1 MYISLKLKNIGDTK
15 LTLLPVPDVE
25 NDNEFILVRNEK
37 DLNTPFLSLRL
48 DENHFV
54 VTDQHDID
62 MPEEQLA
69 QELDE
74 LALEV
79 IAAIQRGDDLSD
91 VTLGDVDKP
100 YNPDKIRVE
109 SKNFSL
115 RQIYDMIKM
124 GDLNLH
130 PDFQRNLVWDNFR
143 KSRLIESILLRI
155 PLPMFYFSQD
165 DDGVLSVVDGLQ
177 RLSAIYEFMEDR
189 LVLKDLEYLDN
200 CNNKTYSGKENRID
214 DKYVRW
220 FNMTQIVVN
229 VIDPQSPSKVKFDI
243 FRRIN
248 TGGRPL
254 NAQELRNCLAGN
266 GLRTT
271 LKKMVDLKSFKEATS
286 KSIKDTRMD
295 AQELALRFIYF
306 YRLIYKE
313 KLGVTFYS
321 GNMDDELDNLVDEI
335 GKDEAKDLDV
345 YVKAFD
351 KAMAS
356 AEWLFGKHAFRKVHK
371 DTLPESGKSVI
382 NKALFVSMSVLLS
395 RKKAEAVRCLPR
407 YAKIASLG
415 KEMDEN
421 AEYRYYMSY
430 GTNGKKNI
438 ECAFK
443 VAEKLL
449 KDIGNDKP

>member
-15 LTLLPVPDVE
+15 LTLLPMSDVE
-25 NDNEFILVRNEK
+25 DNNEFILVRNEK
-37 DLNTPFLSLRL
+37 DLDTPFLSLRL
-48 DENHFV
+48 DKNHFII
-54 VTDQHDID
+54 TDQHDID
-62 MPEEQLA
+62 VPEEQLA

-115 RQIYDMIKM
+115 RQIYDMIKV

-165 DDGVLSVVDGLQ
+165 NDGVLSVVDGLQ
-177 RLSAIYEFMEDR
+177 RLSAIYEFMENK

-200 CNNKTYSGKENRID
+200 CNDKTYKGTQNKID
-214 DKYVRW
+214 DKYIRW

-229 VIDPQSPSKVKFDI
+229 VIDPQSPPKVKFDI

-266 GLRTT
+266 GLRET
-271 LKKMVDLKSFKEATS
+271 LKRMVNLDSFKSATS

-306 YRLIYKE
+306 YRLCFIE
-313 KLGVTFYS
+313 KQGVAAYS
-321 GNMDDELDNLVDEI
+321 GNMDDELDKLVDEI
-335 GKDEAKDLDV
+335 GKTEMKDLGT
-345 YVKAFD
+345 YVTAFD
-351 KAMAS
+351 KAMTG

-371 DTLPESGKSVI
+371 DTTPESGKSVI

-395 RKKAEAVRCLPR
+395 RKNMATIQHLPR
-407 YAKIASLG
+407 YAKLSELG
-415 KEMDEN
+415 REMDEN
-421 AEYRYYMSY
+421 SEYRYYMSY

-438 ECAFK
+438 ECAFR

-449 KDIGNDKP
+449 TDIEND